1 MQALAVNG
9 QATDKRKPRM
19 DNQNH
24 TLYSGAAMGAEAC
37 FGENSERWNLNEVNY
52 SFDGHKDHRTR
63 GLNVLNGEELMTGD
77 VSLAYIGKL
86 MNREYKNTPLFK
98 NVLRS
103 IWHQINSG
111 QEVFV
116 VGTLNEDHTVK
127 GGTGWGAEFA
137 KLCNKPLYV
146 FEQEK
151 GQWLQWQ
158 QSHFVACDE
167 APSIT
172 EKHFTGTGT
181 RSLNSDGRQAIAALF
196 ARSFA

>member
-1 MQALAVNG
+1 
-9 QATDKRKPRM
+9 M
-19 DNQNH
+19 DNQDH
-24 TLYSGAAMGAEAC
+24 TLYSGAAKGAEAC
-37 FGENSERWNLNEVNY
+37 FGENSERWKLNEVNY
-52 SFDGHKDHRTR
+52 SFDGHKDSRTR
-63 GLNVLNGEELMTGD
+63 GLKVLNREELMTGD

-111 QEVFV
+111 QQVFV
-116 VGTLNEDHTVK
+116 VGTINEDDTVK

-146 FEQEK
+146 FEQNK
-151 GQWLQWQ
+151 GQWMQWQ
-158 QSHFVACDE
+158 RSKFVACDE
-167 APSIT
+167 DPSIT
-172 EKHFTGTGT
+172 ETHFTGTGT

-196 ARSFA
+196 AQSFA